1 MPPGEP
7 MRAGDT
13 LNHYEIVEQIGVG
26 GMGEVWRA
34 RDTKLGREV
43 AIKVLPPAFAS
54 DQERLARFRREAKV
68 LAQLHH
74 PNIASIFGL
83 EETPEAT
90 FLVME
95 LVEGDDLSVVLER
108 GALPVDDAVDIARQI
123 AEGLEEAHENG
134 IVHRDLKPAN
144 VKRTPDGRVK
154 ILDFGLA
161 M

>member
-1 MPPGEP
+1 

-13 LNHYEIVEQIGVG
+13 LNHHEIIEQIGVG

-34 RDTKLGREV
+34 RDTRLGREV

-54 DQERLARFRREAKV
+54 DTERLARFRREAKV

-83 EETPEAT
+83 EETSEAT

-123 AEGLEEAHENG
+123 AEGLE
-134 IVHRDLKPAN
+134 I
-144 VKRTPDGRVK
+144 GRASCRERVYCEV
-154 ILDFGLA
+154 
-161 M
+161 